1 MEERKKF
8 SIIARLNSFKYAFN
22 GLKLFFQYDHNGR
35 LHLFAALIA
44 ILFSW
49 LLHISKL
56 EWIAIL
62 MVITVVMVT
71 EIINAAIEKLAD
83 VVSPEYHP
91 KIKIVKDLAAGAV
104 LMTAFL
110 ALAVGAMIFI
120 PKLFACIS

>member
-1 MEERKKF
+1 MEESKKF
-8 SIIARLNSFKYAFN
+8 SVSARLISFKYAFN
-22 GLKLFFQYDHNGR
+22 GLKLFFRNDHNGR
-35 LHLFAALIA
+35 VHLSAALIA

-49 LLHISKL
+49 LLHISSL

-62 MVITVVMVT
+62 MVIAAVMVT

-83 VVSPEYHP
+83 VVSPGYHP

-104 LMTAFL
+104 LMTAIL
-110 ALAVGAMIFI
+110 ALVVGSIIFV